1 MLTNNRLQSLL
12 AFRDARLMGHGPERH
27 PVKYLDGAPM
37 TRGEETSNRALAAYK
52 ARPLN
57 GIWATAPYLHNG
69 SVKNL
74 NELMLPAAERS
85 VKFRLGCWNFDPIN
99 VGVDDE
105 HCPAPFEFDTS
116 LTGNLNT
123 GHEYGTGKDGLPM
136 LGEEERRAVLEYL
149 KTL

>member
-1 MLTNNRLQSLL
+1 M
-12 AFRDARLMGHGPERH
+12 
-27 PVKYLDGAPM
+27 
-37 TRGEETSNRALAAYK
+37 ALAVLLRRWADWLYVLGGSLAHNPIKPSVKVGDYDPDTTQDPYASLNAYR